1 MTLHLHYAQPL
12 SPKQK
17 EWLTTNL
24 FQVDDNNWL
33 DVTNYIRYFDRSRI
47 YDFVGMICEI
57 TCVDLGFDK
66 WEFRF

>member
-1 MTLHLHYAQPL
+1 MTLHLHYAKPL
-12 SPKQK
+12 SS
-17 EWLTTNL
+17 EERAWLTTNL

-66 WEFRF
+66 WEFR